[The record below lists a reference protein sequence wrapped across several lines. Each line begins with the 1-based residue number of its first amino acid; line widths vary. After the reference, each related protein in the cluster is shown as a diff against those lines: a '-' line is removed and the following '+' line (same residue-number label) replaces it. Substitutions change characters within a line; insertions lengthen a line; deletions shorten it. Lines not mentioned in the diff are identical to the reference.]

1 MEFESVYKQIKNDYF
16 PRWDCDNEWQL
27 KFVDDLYG
35 AQASCSSE
43 LKTITLVKDYFIHPS
58 ASKINQLKV
67 ILIHEISHTTTRGFH
82 GEEWI
87 TQMEETAERADQLG
101 EIELAQFIREEI
113 DRYVM
118 RNKIDRYKGTILGE
132 TR

>member
-1 MEFESVYKQIKNDYF
+1 MTFTGLNLV
-16 PRWDCDNEWQL
+16 
-27 KFVDDLYG
+27 VG
-35 AQASCSSE
+35 TG
-43 LKTITLVKDYFIHPS
+43 LKTITLLKDYFIHPS

-87 TQMEETAERADQLG
+87 AQMKKTAERADQLG
-101 EIELAQFIREEI
+101 EIELAQFIREEV

-118 RNKIDRYKGTILGE
+118 RNKVDRYKGIL
-132 TR
+132 